1 MCVALLLQTAVP
13 VCRAA
18 EASSVAGTWR
28 GQSVCTTDN
37 PACQNETV
45 VYYIKDVPDRPDLV
59 FIQADKIVNGKAI
72 TMGSGQW
79 RQDRAEH
86 TLEWRMPQR
95 VWLLKITGDRMEGTL
110 TLADKTVAR
119 KMTLDKDGSR

>member
-1 MCVALLLQTAVP
+1 MCVALLLQAAAS
-13 VCRAA
+13 VCVGA

-28 GQSVCTTDN
+28 GQSICATDN
-37 PACQNETV
+37 PVCQNETV

-59 FIQADKIVNGKAI
+59 FIQADKIVNSKAI

-79 RQDRAEH
+79 RQDRAQH

-95 VWLLKITGDRMEGTL
+95 VWLLKIAGNRIEGTL
-110 TLADKTVAR
+110 TLADKSVVR
-119 KMTLDKDGSR
+119 KMTLSKDE